1 MRLPIRTRALQMI
14 LSTPA
19 HNYQLEPVI
28 SAVSRIL
35 SLKQVANGAF
45 LLGGGWPGDP
55 SSDRRSYLMRSTSI
69 EGNWSMAREL
79 LPVVGDQQI
88 ARSWCGLEAQSIDD
102 IPFIGQIPG
111 LSGFTLAVGFSGH
124 GFALSPAVGR
134 CVADQIT
141 GLPTPELDGLH
152 PSRISTFPHESIEAF
167 TSTV

>member
-1 MRLPIRTRALQMI
+1 MI

-69 EGNWSMAREL
+69 EGNWSTAREL

-124 GFALSPAVGR
+124 GFALAPAIGC
-134 CVADQIT
+134 CVADQIN
-141 GLPTPELDGLH
+141 GLSTPELEELN
-152 PSRISTFPHESIEAF
+152 PSRIATFSPESIEAF
-167 TSTV
+167 IAEATRDDFLNSSSR